1 MGAATKQDEELN
13 LLLTKLYA
21 IQEAVGA
28 SEKTSDEEKR
38 VRAQQAGTA
47 ASSSIMGSTKK
58 SKKKGSR
65 FLELKSSIVDALKTV
80 HTLMDEQNRSKRTN
94 PKEAIAAQAEIREY
108 VRTAEVDWGELNE
121 IYKREARKTKSK
133 FTTEELEVQQTL

>member
-1 MGAATKQDEELN
+1 MVGHDKYSRESSTCPAILNCFVEVPNLDIMGAATKQDEELN

-38 VRAQQAGTA
+38 LRAQQAGA
-47 ASSSIMGSTKK
+47 LASSTIMGSTKK

-65 FLELKSSIVDALKTV
+65 FLELKSSIVDAL
-80 HTLMDEQNRSKRTN
+80 
-94 PKEAIAAQAEIREY
+94 
-108 VRTAEVDWGELNE
+108 
-121 IYKREARKTKSK
+121 
-133 FTTEELEVQQTL
+133 

>member
-38 VRAQQAGTA
+38 LRAQQAGA
-47 ASSSIMGSTKK
+47 ASSTIMGSTKK

-80 HTLMDEQNRSKRTN
+80 HKLIDEQNRSKRTN

-108 VRTAEVDWGELNE
+108 VRTAEVEWGELNE